1 MQFNGDWYLCDDG
14 IIRPIMRGEILAG
27 SGAWRA
33 AEFLIDTGADRTV
46 FSANVLEALELEI
59 AGAHESVAGIGGVV
73 EVVIVATR
81 IRLTRE
87 NAHKVTFRGEYVAC
101 TDEEALD
108 MSVLGRDLLDMFA
121 LIVDRP
127 HYLVCL
133 LGGQHRYQIEPS

>member
-1 MQFNGDWYLCDDG
+1 MQFNGDWSLCDDG

-27 SGAWRA
+27 SGVWRA

-46 FSANVLEALELEI
+46 FSANVLEALELET
-59 AGAHESVAGIGGVV
+59 AAAHESVAGIGGVV
-73 EVVIVATR
+73 AVVVVTTR

-101 TDEEALD
+101 TDEESLD

-127 HYLVCL
+127 HNLVCL
-133 LGGQHRYQIEPS
+133 LGGRHRYRIGPS